1 MSFQILHFDFF
12 LNPLQE
18 VAAHSVK
25 LLVIDNLM
33 IVPSMDVYIM
43 INTAVKYTVKRF
55 RQNSVIGKS
64 NFESIN
70 HILYTLYK
78 KTHSKY

>member
-1 MSFQILHFDFF
+1 M
-12 LNPLQE
+12 
-18 VAAHSVK
+18 AAHSVK

-43 INTAVKYTVKRF
+43 INTAVKYAVKRF
-55 RQNSVIGKS
+55 RQNSVIGKR

-70 HILYTLYK
+70 HILYK